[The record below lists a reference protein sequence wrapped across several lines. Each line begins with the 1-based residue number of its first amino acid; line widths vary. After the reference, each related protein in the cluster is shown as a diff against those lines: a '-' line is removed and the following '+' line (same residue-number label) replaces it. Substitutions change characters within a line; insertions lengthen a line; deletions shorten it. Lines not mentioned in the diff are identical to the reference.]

1 MTYYLYFFGSIYKT
15 DQIYHSLIMIIKTV
29 RRTEIAEHCHVKWYQ
44 CQTASLLTFFLS
56 WPFLMKK
63 LTCDNVNSLKV
74 LSFSKKLISGNK
86 LFSENN
92 VTYVNHQRYLKS
104 IYNTY
109 PKIDF
114 YIPQVNSL
122 IVNF

>member
-1 MTYYLYFFGSIYKT
+1 
-15 DQIYHSLIMIIKTV
+15 MIIKTV

-56 WPFLMKK
+56 WPFLMKI
-63 LTCDNVNSLKV
+63 NSLKV

-92 VTYVNHQRYLKS
+92 VTYVNIS
-104 IYNTY
+104 STVFE
-109 PKIDF
+109 ID
-114 YIPQVNSL
+114 I
-122 IVNF
+122 

>member
-15 DQIYHSLIMIIKTV
+15 DQIYHRLIMIIKTV

-63 LTCDNVNSLKV
+63 LTSDNVNSLKV

-92 VTYVNHQRYLKS
+92 VTYVNIS
-104 IYNTY
+104 STVFE
-109 PKIDF
+109 ID
-114 YIPQVNSL
+114 I
-122 IVNF
+122 

>member
-1 MTYYLYFFGSIYKT
+1 
-15 DQIYHSLIMIIKTV
+15 MIIKTV

-86 LFSENN
+86 LFSEDN
-92 VTYVNHQRYLKS
+92 VTFVNIS
-104 IYNTY
+104 STVFE
-109 PKIDF
+109 ID
-114 YIPQVNSL
+114 I
-122 IVNF
+122 